1 MDSGRQRGRIG
12 MMVTEKEGE
21 EIIRRLRAISGTAT
35 TLRTK
40 EQVRLI
46 TCLLRRAER
55 RADKENEKLF

>member
-1 MDSGRQRGRIG
+1 

-55 RADKENEKLF
+55 RAEKENEKLF

>member
-21 EIIRRLRAISGTAT
+21 EIRRRLTAISLSAT

-46 TCLLRRAER
+46 SCLLRKAER
-55 RADKENEKLF
+55 RAVKINEKLF